1 MISSVATLSPSGLRF
16 FHRSCTAFG
25 IHTIP
30 LSTVW
35 VSYFLTVQTLGFTQ
49 LECPLLGV
57 HFSHCSGKRTITPY
71 KKTNTQLKNDYPDK
85 RTISKHKAT
94 ARRPFG
100 GRKSVG
106 RNNSL
111 VVFLSKKFRKH
122 RHNPKNW
129 QKERTQSS
137 IRFVSMIASL
147 FGAGDRART
156 GTLLPAR
163 DFKSLVSAIPPHRPG
178 LPDYSTTNS
187 AHRQDATVRQKN
199 PPKAGAFGGSVF
211 WRVVTLSDSGAALR
225 RPARALRF
233 PAGRACCRCR

>member
-106 RNNSL
+106 RNKSL

-147 FGAGDRART
+147 FGKG
-156 GTLLPAR
+156 GTYGYNE
-163 DFKSLVSAIPPHRPG
+163 PPLDNCEPPWWHFEPQRGALNPLQRSNAPNPRIRPI
-178 LPDYSTTNS
+178 SE
-187 AHRQDATVRQKN
+187 
-199 PPKAGAFGGSVF
+199 
-211 WRVVTLSDSGAALR
+211 
-225 RPARALRF
+225 
-233 PAGRACCRCR
+233 

>member
-1 MISSVATLSPSGLRF
+1 MVLSVAFSVYGFSRKARTSSGVNVFPFIVIPPICRIIMISSVATLSPSGLRF

-106 RNNSL
+106 RNKSL

-147 FGAGDRART
+147 FGAGGRTRT
-156 GTLLPAR
+156 GTPSLAV
-163 DFKSLVSAIPPHRPG
+163 DFE
-178 LPDYSTTNS
+178 STTSTNS
-187 AHRQDATVRQKN
+187 IT
-199 PPKAGAFGGSVF
+199 
-211 WRVVTLSDSGAALR
+211 
-225 RPARALRF
+225 PA
-233 PAGRACCRCR
+233 